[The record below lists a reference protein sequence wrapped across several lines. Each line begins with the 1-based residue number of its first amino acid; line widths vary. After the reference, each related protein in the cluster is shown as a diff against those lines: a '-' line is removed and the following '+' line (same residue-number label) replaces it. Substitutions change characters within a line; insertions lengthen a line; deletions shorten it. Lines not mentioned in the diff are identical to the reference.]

1 MKKKKNIGLFG
12 ELQEQIKHEAE
23 GRKRLSA
30 DFGLMRAE
38 VAKQGTATQAA
49 LADTQQKTAETAEL
63 AQLAAQNA
71 SEAKE
76 ATATIQTGVDGLKE
90 EKSAKVEL
98 EKAQKAGA
106 TAMQMA
112 VKAGADVTEQISVF
126 KKAYPEWMADGGT
139 EEVDHISYYPKTD
152 MVYICIGAAQRIAVY
167 APDLATNNYCPYP
180 EPDENG
186 VYPYIYGMLVWGG
199 MKVKYE
205 GTEYRCI
212 LADGSKYKLVYT
224 PDAVPSVFTKEG

>member
-23 GRKRLSA
+23 GRKRLSS

-49 LADTQQKTAETAEL
+49 LADTQQK
-63 AQLAAQNA
+63 AQEAAQNA

-126 KKAYPEWMADGGT
+126 KKAYPE
-139 EEVDHISYYPKTD
+139 
-152 MVYICIGAAQRIAVY
+152 
-167 APDLATNNYCPYP
+167 
-180 EPDENG
+180 
-186 VYPYIYGMLVWGG
+186 
-199 MKVKYE
+199 
-205 GTEYRCI
+205 
-212 LADGSKYKLVYT
+212 
-224 PDAVPSVFTKEG
+224 

>member
-12 ELQEQIKHEAE
+12 ELQEQIRQDAE

-38 VAKQGTATQAA
+38 VAKQGT
-49 LADTQQKTAETAEL
+49 ETARAIDDTKMRAME
-63 AQLAAQNA
+63 AAEKA
-71 SEAKE
+71 AVAAE
-76 ATATIQTGVDGLKE
+76 ATATIHAGVENLKE
-90 EKSAKVEL
+90 EKSAKVAL
-98 EKAQKAGA
+98 EKVQKAGA
-106 TAMQMA
+106 AAMQMA

-126 KKAYPEWMADGGT
+126 KKAYPEWMADEGT

-199 MKVKYE
+199 MKVRYE

-212 LADGSKYKLVYT
+212 LADGSKYKLVHT
-224 PDAVPSVFTKEG
+224 PDAVPSVFTAEGSE

>member
-12 ELQEQIKHEAE
+12 ELQEQIKQDAE

-49 LADTQQKTAETAEL
+49 LADTQAK
-63 AQLAAQNA
+63 AQEAAQNA

-139 EEVDHISYYPKTD
+139 EEVDHITYYPKTD

-199 MKVKYE
+199 MKVRYE
-205 GTEYRCI
+205 GAIYRCI
-212 LADGSKYKLVYT
+212 LADGSKHKLVHT
-224 PDAVPSVFTKEG
+224 PDAVPSVFTAEGSE

>member
-12 ELQEQIKHEAE
+12 ELQEQIKKSEE
-23 GRKRLSA
+23 GRKRLSS

-49 LADTQQKTAETAEL
+49 LTTTQQKAEE
-63 AQLAAQNA
+63 AAQKA
-71 SEAKE
+71 SETKE
-76 ATATIQTGVDGLKE
+76 ATATIQTDVDGLKE

-98 EKAQKAGA
+98 EKAQKTGA
-106 TAMQMA
+106 VAMQMA
-112 VKAGADVTEQISVF
+112 VSAGADVTENISVF
-126 KKAYPEWMADGGT
+126 KKAYPEWIADNGT
-139 EEVDHISYYPKTD
+139 EEVNHITYYPKTD
-152 MVYICIGAAQRIAVY
+152 MAYICIAAAQRIAVY

-180 EPDENG
+180 EADENG
-186 VYPYIYGMLVWGG
+186 NYPYVYGMLVWGG

-205 GTEYRCI
+205 GAVYRCI

-224 PDAVPSVFTKEG
+224 PDAVPSVLTKEG

>member
-12 ELQEQIKHEAE
+12 ELREQMKQDAE
-23 GRKRLSA
+23 GRKRLSS

-49 LADTQQKTAETAEL
+49 LADTQAK
-63 AQLAAQNA
+63 AQEAALNA

-98 EKAQKAGA
+98 EKVQKAWVA
-106 TAMQMA
+106 AVQMA
-112 VKAGADVTEQISVF
+112 VSAGVDLAENISVF
-126 KKAYPEWMADGGT
+126 KKAYPEWIADGGT
-139 EEVDHISYYPKTD
+139 EEVNHITYYPKTD
-152 MVYICIGAAQRIAVY
+152 MAYICIGAAQRIAVY

-199 MKVKYE
+199 MKVRYE
-205 GTEYRCI
+205 GTVYNCI

-224 PDAVPSVFTKEG
+224 PDQVPSVLTKEE

>member
-12 ELQEQIKHEAE
+12 ELREQMKQDAE
-23 GRKRLSA
+23 GRKRLSS

-49 LADTQQKTAETAEL
+49 LVTTQQKAEE
-63 AQLAAQNA
+63 AAQKA
-71 SEAKE
+71 SETKE
-76 ATATIQTGVDGLKE
+76 ATAEIQTGVDGLKE

-98 EKAQKAGA
+98 EKVQKAGVA
-106 TAMQMA
+106 AVQMA
-112 VKAGADVTEQISVF
+112 VSAGVDLAENISIF
-126 KKAYPEWMADGGT
+126 KKAYPEWIADGGT
-139 EEVDHISYYPKTD
+139 EEVNHITYYPKTD

-180 EPDENG
+180 EADENG
-186 VYPYIYGMLVWGG
+186 VYPYVYGMQVWGG
-199 MKVKYE
+199 MKVRYE
-205 GTEYRCI
+205 GTVYNCI

-224 PDAVPSVFTKEG
+224 PDQVPSVLTKEE

>member
-23 GRKRLSA
+23 GRKRLSSE
-30 DFGLMRAE
+30 FGLMRAE
-38 VAKQGTATQAA
+38 VAKQGTETAKVLDATQMRAREAA
-49 LADTQQKTAETAEL
+49 EK
-63 AQLAAQNA
+63 AAVA
-71 SEAKE
+71 AE

-98 EKAQKAGA
+98 EKVQKAGA

-139 EEVDHISYYPKTD
+139 EEVDHITYYPKTD

-199 MKVKYE
+199 MKVRYE
-205 GTEYRCI
+205 GAIYRCI